1 MEVDSLER
9 QRSEETTVDDEN
21 RLLESDSELTD
32 LMDECEMG
40 MTLEEILFVRFRQHQ
55 RRQMLMRQ
63 KRQEWLTEEARRV
76 KNDGKKSNTSR
87 SAFEEYLLSPRR
99 NEIPSYPRRES
110 MDGSFAVGASFFKSE
125 TALPAQRRE
134 TGRDGGNS
142 ASGRIMR
149 GFGSTGSRSG
159 NHDAHDTMLPLK
171 CAWRPTVD
179 FRIFLESGVRLAVTS
194 SSSERLLLSFALLPR
209 MRPIQEPEA
218 VPRQTSFGVSSSWFS
233 ASDASNQAIDGEED
247 EHSVESTS
255 KREKRDGDGDGDGD
269 GGRRVR
275 RYVTTTKQLG
285 DGYLSPLNKKY
296 SKMSEAQLEQV
307 IIKESERFKLEMA
320 LWDEQLE
327 ALNNTAAAAEEEQR
341 VVASEQA
348 VLLASMKQW
357 DSRSQKDK
365 LSAKN
370 ASSGRP
376 LEDGSVA
383 LTR

>member
-1 MEVDSLER
+1 M
-9 QRSEETTVDDEN
+9 
-21 RLLESDSELTD
+21 
-32 LMDECEMG
+32 
-40 MTLEEILFVRFRQHQ
+40 
-55 RRQMLMRQ
+55 
-63 KRQEWLTEEARRV
+63 
-76 KNDGKKSNTSR
+76 
-87 SAFEEYLLSPRR
+87 
-99 NEIPSYPRRES
+99 
-110 MDGSFAVGASFFKSE
+110 
-125 TALPAQRRE
+125 
-134 TGRDGGNS
+134 
-142 ASGRIMR
+142 
-149 GFGSTGSRSG
+149 
-159 NHDAHDTMLPLK
+159 
-171 CAWRPTVD
+171 
-179 FRIFLESGVRLAVTS
+179 
-194 SSSERLLLSFALLPR
+194 
-209 MRPIQEPEA
+209 
-218 VPRQTSFGVSSSWFS
+218 
-233 ASDASNQAIDGEED
+233 
-247 EHSVESTS
+247 
-255 KREKRDGDGDGDGD
+255 
-269 GGRRVR
+269 
-275 RYVTTTKQLG
+275 TTTKQLG

>member
-1 MEVDSLER
+1 
-9 QRSEETTVDDEN
+9 
-21 RLLESDSELTD
+21 
-32 LMDECEMG
+32 
-40 MTLEEILFVRFRQHQ
+40 
-55 RRQMLMRQ
+55 
-63 KRQEWLTEEARRV
+63 
-76 KNDGKKSNTSR
+76 
-87 SAFEEYLLSPRR
+87 
-99 NEIPSYPRRES
+99 

-269 GGRRVR
+269 GDAAVTLHATLWSPAADTFRVSQRFGGGGVTLWARVAAIRVGGIGDVPIVLAGKLMHDETVDGRTASKYDGCNDRGVHPHRHRRAFLTVALRNFTPPTSSLPLPSPPHRVVLPAPPIFSHRDNDHDHDNSEENEMSEEDSQIDGATTTNFMLEPELDRRLRVLRWLLAKHREEINGRRPQHQGSHDQPARV
-275 RYVTTTKQLG
+275 
-285 DGYLSPLNKKY
+285 
-296 SKMSEAQLEQV
+296 
-307 IIKESERFKLEMA
+307 
-320 LWDEQLE
+320 LE
-327 ALNNTAAAAEEEQR
+327 AT
-341 VVASEQA
+341 VAMN
-348 VLLASMKQW
+348 LKMMKLATI
-357 DSRSQKDK
+357 
-365 LSAKN
+365 
-370 ASSGRP
+370 
-376 LEDGSVA
+376 
-383 LTR
+383 TRR